1 MTGCSRR
8 DLVKGG
14 MALPGGTLVPPR
26 SWFRVTSL
34 WGTRVGGS
42 ALQFRSSGSTGNGWN
57 SIPSSCSSLA

>member
-1 MTGCSRR
+1 MTGFSRR

-14 MALPGGTLVPPR
+14 MALPGGTLVRPQY
-26 SWFRVTSL
+26 WFRVTPL
-34 WGTRVGGS
+34 WGPQRGGS